1 MVLALEVAVLKAD
14 LKDPNLIIAGAA
26 LLGVFGRV
34 RVGDM
39 RRCAVE
45 PEADMAADKQFG
57 YLETRFME
65 HKTARPGTSKALP
78 IAAPAFGLCAT
89 ASWATRWLQA
99 RATQSLDAAR
109 QLTLLPAMADQGWH
123 DAAYT
128 TPEFAAA
135 LRTTLLQL
143 DFTAKGLEGI
153 GSHSLKATCLSWV
166 AKFGVCREHRRILG
180 YHVDISER
188 SAETYAK
195 GQGQYF

>member
-1 MVLALEVAVLKAD
+1 
-14 LKDPNLIIAGAA
+14 
-26 LLGVFGRV
+26 
-34 RVGDM
+34 M

-45 PEADMAADKQFG
+45 PEAELADNRQVG
-57 YLETRFME
+57 YVETRFME

-78 IAAPAFGLCAT
+78 IAAPAYGLVAT
-89 ASWATRWLQA
+89 DSWATRWLEA
-99 RATQSLDAAR
+99 RAAQGLNAAEQS
-109 QLTLLPAMADQGWH
+109 TLLPAMADQGWH

-143 DFTAKGLEGI
+143 CFTAEDLEGI

-180 YHVDISER
+180 YHVDISEK
-188 SAETYAK
+188 STETYARDSLAAPLRSLDEVLTRRAAAC
-195 GQGQYF
+195 